1 MQQKKFLD
9 QNLQFMNK
17 SIHYC
22 IWILIYSA
30 VAVLIPLLSFSV
42 FPLLP
47 CLFSFLSLPLSL
59 SLGSMPSPAVCS
71 APTVRAQGRPG
82 SQLARH
88 CGASRQA
95 HGGPPAP
102 ASSFANMPR
111 CGAWWLGLWCVC
123 VCWRGGHA
131 GGSIKGGYS
140 HWSCVNTECMGVFV
154 AWGWGGGR
162 SQWLLAHCNH
172 IVGKLL
178 IFCQAARLAHRQMLR
193 AWCRAFI

>member
-1 MQQKKFLD
+1 
-9 QNLQFMNK
+9 MNK
-17 SIHYC
+17 SIHY
-22 IWILIYSA
+22 WILIYSA
-30 VAVLIPLLSFSV
+30 VTFLIPLLSFSV

-47 CLFSFLSLPLSL
+47 SLFSFLSL

-82 SQLARH
+82 AQLARH

-123 VCWRGGHA
+123 VCVWGGGGGVLA
-131 GGSIKGGYS
+131 GGDIKGGYS

-162 SQWLLAHCNH
+162 SQQLLAHCNH

-178 IFCQAARLAHRQMLR
+178 TFCQAVRLAHRQMLR
-193 AWCRAFI
+193 GWRRAFI